1 MSYRGKNGQ
10 RGADWPPNPLQL
22 PGPGGHS
29 LKSQGGPLQF
39 RYNLAL
45 VLRPLRVYITFNTSR
60 ETQMNP
66 FRKHDTPFLLTLLD
80 SNRKALTHWMYA
92 DDVETTELNIKE
104 ITEVLTARGV
114 TL

>member
-1 MSYRGKNGQ
+1 
-10 RGADWPPNPLQL
+10 
-22 PGPGGHS
+22 
-29 LKSQGGPLQF
+29 
-39 RYNLAL
+39 
-45 VLRPLRVYITFNTSR
+45 
-60 ETQMNP
+60 MNP
-66 FRKHDTPFLLTLLD
+66 FRHHDTPFLLTLLE

>member
-1 MSYRGKNGQ
+1 MVV
-10 RGADWPPNPLQL
+10 
-22 PGPGGHS
+22 GGS
-29 LKSQGGPLQF
+29 G
-39 RYNLAL
+39 
-45 VLRPLRVYITFNTSR
+45 YIRFNTSR
-60 ETQMNP
+60 EKQMNP

-104 ITEVLTARGV
+104 ITEVLTSRGV